1 LSGGSVRF
9 LLHTLGRDTLKAM
22 HGFEVHGTH
31 VGGPC
36 ITDAPPLTF
45 QQPYDGG
52 FGELAAGH
60 QGALPFRELPVADGT
75 A

>member
-1 LSGGSVRF
+1 
-9 LLHTLGRDTLKAM
+9 M